1 MSKKLSVSRVSL
13 YRNKV
18 KINERDKAFLPA
30 IKQVMSENPSYGHRR
45 IAVALKVNKKRIL
58 RIMKKFNLKPAKRR
72 LKRPIKP
79 NDIKRPETIYK
90 NLIKNICPI
99 QPHIIWSSDFTY
111 IPFKDNFVYLACITD
126 IFTRMIVGW
135 SISVR
140 HTSDFVLE
148 AVQDAVNR
156 TNMIPQILHSDQGS
170 EYTSQEYLSLTEKR
184 EIKIS
189 MSKKSSPWENGYQ
202 ESFFSTF
209 KLELGEPARFN
220 TLGELTEAIHLTINY
235 YNRKRIHSKLKMSP
249 YQYYLNYLKKFNLEL
264 LFQIWGT

>member
-1 MSKKLSVSRVSL
+1 MYRKKT
-13 YRNKV
+13 
-18 KINERDKAFLPA
+18 KINERDKILLPV

-45 IAVALKVNKKRIL
+45 IAIALKVNKKRIL

-72 LKRPIKP
+72 PRRPIKS
-79 NDIKRPETIYK
+79 NDLNNSATIYK

-99 QPHIIWSSDFTY
+99 VPHVIWASDFTY
-111 IPFKDNFVYLACITD
+111 IPFNDNFVYLACVTD
-126 IFTRMIVGW
+126 VFTRMIVGW
-135 SISVR
+135 SISVK
-140 HTSDFVLE
+140 HTSSFVQE
-148 AVQDAVNR
+148 AVEDAVQR
-156 TNMIPQILHSDQGS
+156 TNQLPKILHSDQGS
-170 EYTSQEYLSLTEKR
+170 EYTSQEYISFAEKR

-189 MSKKSSPWENGYQ
+189 MSRKSSPWENGYQ

-209 KLELGEPARFN
+209 KLELGDPASFK

-249 YQYYLNYLKKFNLEL
+249 YQFYLNYLNKYSKNIFKTNLEP